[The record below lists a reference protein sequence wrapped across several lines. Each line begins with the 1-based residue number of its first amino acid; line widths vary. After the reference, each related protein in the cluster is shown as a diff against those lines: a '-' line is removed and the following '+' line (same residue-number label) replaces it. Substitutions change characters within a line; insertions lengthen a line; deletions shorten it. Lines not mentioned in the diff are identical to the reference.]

1 MKMHTEVTAESGI
14 SRGKCAT
21 ETLCAL
27 VEMGG
32 ELPPLAPPYNHT
44 KLLRTVFFSSR
55 VLRAE
60 VNCICQHLQA
70 LSERRSVYGVLY
82 KPEGEAAWN
91 SPPRLRDRPST
102 QTTATEVSSWIQGR
116 SHCQLCQLKMHTGPF
131 SGKQPPPLGLYF
143 QWCPER
149 ALKVGL

>member
-116 SHCQLCQLKMHTGPF
+116 SLPPAVPAQNAHGPLFWEAAPTSGAVF
-131 SGKQPPPLGLYF
+131 SVVP
-143 QWCPER
+143 
-149 ALKVGL
+149 